1 MVATHVPSNEKNKS
15 NTCLSIC
22 HSFDKFKSTFQV
34 LSIIS
39 IILLA
44 FVYQFVLTVQIL
56 DNSLLK
62 VIVQILSVVLILVT
76 GLPLFFKGLVPL
88 CTSILG
94 LSLIYAG
101 IVLPLSSFFIGES
114 HFKTVMIP
122 VTEQSINMASHSYF
136 LLGIFMLLLSTIVAY
151 RPALLYTKNRPS
163 STESIWKDYPV
174 WDGDDN
180 KIKIVSGRYDNAAI
194 PIMRLIT
201 DKERYIL
208 WRYEYI
214 LADIYGRPH
223 LVKTNAFVP
232 PNSVIFR
239 DSKTGKIMG
248 KPKYTGYFI

>member
-1 MVATHVPSNEKNKS
+1 M
-15 NTCLSIC
+15 
-22 HSFDKFKSTFQV
+22 
-34 LSIIS
+34 
-39 IILLA
+39 ILLT

-56 DNSLLK
+56 DKSLLEI
-62 VIVQILSVVLILVT
+62 IVQILSIMLIFIT
-76 GLPLFFKGLVPL
+76 GLPLFSKGLIPL
-88 CTSILG
+88 CMSILG

-114 HFKTVMIP
+114 HFKTVKIA
-122 VTEQSINMASHSYF
+122 VTQQSITMASQSYF
-136 LLGIFMLLLSTIVAY
+136 VLGIFMLLLSTIVAY

-163 STESIWKDYPV
+163 TLESIWKDYPV

-180 KIKIVSGRYDNAAI
+180 KLKIVSGKYDNTTI

-201 DKERYIL
+201 DEEKYIL

-214 LADIYGRPH
+214 LADILGRPH

-232 PNSVIFR
+232 PTSVIFR
-239 DSKTGKIMG
+239 DNKTGKIMG

>member
-1 MVATHVPSNEKNKS
+1 M
-15 NTCLSIC
+15 LSI
-22 HSFDKFKSTFQV
+22 
-34 LSIIS
+34 
-39 IILLA
+39 
-44 FVYQFVLTVQIL
+44 
-56 DNSLLK
+56 
-62 VIVQILSVVLILVT
+62 VLILVT
-76 GLPLFFKGLVPL
+76 GLPLFSKGLIPL

-101 IVLPLSSFFIGES
+101 IVLPSSSFFIGES
-114 HFKTVMIP
+114 HFKSVKIA
-122 VTEQSINMASHSYF
+122 VTQQSITMASQSYF
-136 LLGIFMLLLSTIVAY
+136 LLGIFMLLLSTIIAY
-151 RPALLYTKNRPS
+151 RPALLYTKNRPIS
-163 STESIWKDYPV
+163 IESIWKDYPV

-180 KIKIVSGRYDNAAI
+180 KIKIVSGRYDSAAI

-232 PNSVIFR
+232 PDSVIFR
-239 DSKTGKIMG
+239 DSKSGKIMG